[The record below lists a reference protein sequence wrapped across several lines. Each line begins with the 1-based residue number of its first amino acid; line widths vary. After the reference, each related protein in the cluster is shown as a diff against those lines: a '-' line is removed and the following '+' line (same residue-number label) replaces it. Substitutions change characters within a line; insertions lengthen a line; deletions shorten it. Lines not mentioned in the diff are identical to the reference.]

1 MWFMWLL
8 SWISSVLQICF
19 ATLAIAAGLY
29 YLAEL
34 VEEYTVYTA
43 KVIKVLTLHTFG
55 IYICLFLFEELTT
68 TMILLGIAAQISHLF
83 LLQNFPFFNLTSPSF
98 LASSAL
104 VIVNHYLAFN
114 FFGENYYPFSEV
126 MAYFTMCLWLVP
138 FAFFVSLSANENVL
152 PTTSERKP
160 LLQDE
165 NDVVSNYFMR
175 KEKRNGLLSVFN
187 GIRESVLP
195 TRTKKA
201 Y

>member
-1 MWFMWLL
+1 MWLL

-114 FFGENYYPFSEV
+114 FFGENY
-126 MAYFTMCLWLVP
+126 
-138 FAFFVSLSANENVL
+138 FAFSVSLSANENVL

-165 NDVVSNYFMR
+165 NDVVSNYFMK
-175 KEKRNGLLSVFN
+175 KEKRKGLLAVFN
-187 GIRESVLP
+187 GLKESVLP
-195 TRTKKA
+195 TRS
-201 Y
+201 